1 MSDDKPS
8 LKERVEQFSML
19 QLPGQPMAMHMG
31 TSYLVNDLWRR
42 VQELE
47 ADSRLLDVLLDPEGP
62 FVVLTPDDQDE
73 QGKVT
78 GREVH
83 TRDEI
88 DEVLG
93 EHEAVPVAEPDGDP
107 PSYLERFTRRALGE

>member
-47 ADSRLLDVLLDPEGP
+47 ADSAMLDALLERVRQMREPLKAALRTARPVGEAPPNVEVYWRTGADEVAALLAMLDA
-62 FVVLTPDDQDE
+62 
-73 QGKVT
+73 
-78 GREVH
+78 
-83 TRDEI
+83 RDEI
-88 DEVLG
+88 DE
-93 EHEAVPVAEPDGDP
+93 
-107 PSYLERFTRRALGE
+107 ALGEVKTDGS